1 MEQRSLKVLDSN
13 KTFFSKLTNTLTKI
27 LIPTRIG
34 INGMLVSAK
43 RNNVVKAYESYKEY
57 TKDDQKKKDALLKKY
72 EETYTLYLEA
82 LDKYVLDSIY
92 KKVKSGAASDMEKNA
107 LSKYYEVVRLK
118 DSEYIEYKFR
128 KQKYLV
134 ELDHEQV
141 LAESKEKYANKYE
154 QFYIEK
160 MDSFYKGILKAYSV
174 KLADNTKNNALDRE
188 NTFNRMFDTLD
199 EYVKQMLILKAQK
212 EKNEVYN
219 EILKEYERF
228 EVGKF
233 DAHDILEKNITLV
246 GISRKLFTH
255 SLPLVVAELCYEK
268 LLDDARSLVQDTKIA
283 IKRENAFNTLIN
295 LIEEYNT
302 NILSTKVYWN
312 KPEQKDEFRKFWNEY
327 KEICKLKSNDFIE
340 YVKRKE
346 ILFIKNDM
354 KNLYNVKR
362 DYSKLI
368 KYYKRK
374 LLDYGAIRQ
383 VKDSCCS
390 YGHYK
395 KGCDSKWIFQ
405 KLSF

>member
-1 MEQRSLKVLDSN
+1 MEQRSLKVIDSN

-34 INGMLVSAK
+34 LNGMVVSAK
-43 RNNVVKAYESYKEY
+43 RNNVIKAYEAYKEY
-57 TKDDQKKKDALLKKY
+57 TKDDQKKKDAYLKKY
-72 EETYTLYLEA
+72 EEAYTLYLES

-92 KKVKSGAASDMEKNA
+92 KKVKSGAASDSEKSA
-107 LSKYYEVVRLK
+107 LSRYYEVVRLK

-128 KQKYLV
+128 KQKYLI

-160 MDSFYKGILKAYSV
+160 MDSFYKGILKSYSV
-174 KLADNTKNNALDRE
+174 KLADNTRNNPLDKE
-188 NTFNRMFDTLD
+188 TTFNRMFDTLD
-199 EYVKQMLILKAQK
+199 EYIRQMLVLKTQK
-212 EKNEVYN
+212 ENNETYN
-219 EILKEYERF
+219 EIIREYERF

-233 DAHDILEKNITLV
+233 DAHDILEKNIALV
-246 GISRKLFTH
+246 AMSRKLFTH

-268 LLDDARSLVQDTKIA
+268 LLEDARSLVQDTKIA
-283 IKRENAFNTLIN
+283 IKRENAYNTLIN

-312 KPEQKDEFRKFWNEY
+312 NQEQKDEFKKFWNEY
-327 KEICKLKSNDFIE
+327 KEVSKLKTSDFIE

-346 ILFIKNDM
+346 VLFLKNDIKNIA
-354 KNLYNVKR
+354 NAKR
-362 DYSKLI
+362 DYSKLE

-374 LLDYGAIRQ
+374 LLDYKAIRQ
-383 VKDSCCS
+383 VRNSCAS
-390 YGHYK
+390 FGKYK
-395 KGCDSKWIFQ
+395 KISA
-405 KLSF
+405 